1 MTRQCARIE
10 SQRRL
15 SLHDAASDNPDMAKR
30 FTLRRALSAL
40 LVVVSAFPFTAS
52 AQSATDSAEGW
63 KLSVA
68 AGPAFALG
76 KAAERWAKLVSERSG
91 GKLQVRVYPGAT
103 LSSRDPAREF
113 LALRD
118 GAADL
123 AVGST
128 LYWSA
133 QVVDLNVVA
142 LPWLAADDKDLD
154 ALAAGPV
161 AERLLAAVER
171 AGAVPLTLAVL
182 GPHAL
187 ATSAL
192 PLSPADLAGMR
203 VRTFWT
209 PLVVDLY
216 VGLGAMPRSLSAT
229 DAHAAFRAGTL
240 NAQDGTLA
248 AIAAARL
255 ETFGVKQV
263 LLWGANAECA
273 VFAANK
279 AAWNAWTQEQR
290 DAARESAIEAAREL
304 PALVRAENDAAQSE
318 LSQHGVTITRLTA
331 AGRAAFAAAARS
343 TYDKW
348 AARVDPELL
357 RAAEAAV
364 RRTR

>member
-1 MTRQCARIE
+1 
-10 SQRRL
+10 
-15 SLHDAASDNPDMAKR
+15 
-30 FTLRRALSAL
+30 
-40 LVVVSAFPFTAS
+40 
-52 AQSATDSAEGW
+52 
-63 KLSVA
+63 
-68 AGPAFALG
+68 
-76 KAAERWAKLVSERSG
+76 
-91 GKLQVRVYPGAT
+91 
-103 LSSRDPAREF
+103 
-113 LALRD
+113 
-118 GAADL
+118 
-123 AVGST
+123 
-128 LYWSA
+128 
-133 QVVDLNVVA
+133 
-142 LPWLAADDKDLD
+142 
-154 ALAAGPV
+154 
-161 AERLLAAVER
+161 
-171 AGAVPLTLAVL
+171 VL
-182 GPHAL
+182 GHHAL

>member
-1 MTRQCARIE
+1 
-10 SQRRL
+10 
-15 SLHDAASDNPDMAKR
+15 MAKR
-30 FTLRRALSAL
+30 FALRARWAV
-40 LVVVSAFPFTAS
+40 LVFLAAFPFAAS
-52 AQSATDSAEGW
+52 AQSASDPAQGW

-76 KAAERWAKLVSERSG
+76 KAAERWAKLVTERSG
-91 GKLQVRVYPGAT
+91 GKLPVRVYPGAA
-103 LSSRDPAREF
+103 LSSRDPTREF

-133 QVVDLNVVA
+133 QVVDLNVVG
-142 LPWLAADDKDLD
+142 LPWLAPEEKDLD
-154 ALAAGPV
+154 ALAAGV
-161 AERLLAAVER
+161 AGERLLAAVER
-171 AGAVPLTLAVL
+171 AGAVPLALAVL
-182 GPHAL
+182 GHHAL
-187 ATSAL
+187 TSSAL
-192 PLSPADLAGMR
+192 PQSPADLAGMR
-203 VRTFWT
+203 VRMFWT

-263 LLWGANAECA
+263 VLWAANAQCA

-279 AAWNAWTQEQR
+279 AAWSAWTPEQR
-290 DAARESAIEAAREL
+290 DAARDSAIEAAREL
-304 PALVRAENDAAQSE
+304 PALVRAEQDAAQSE
-318 LSQHGVTITRLTA
+318 LSQRGVTVTRLTA

-348 AARVDPELL
+348 AARIDPELL
-357 RAAEAAV
+357 QASEAAV
-364 RRTR
+364 TRPR

>member
-1 MTRQCARIE
+1 MPATLRSSE
-10 SQRRL
+10 RRL
-15 SLHDAASDNPDMAKR
+15 SLRGAASDNPDMAQR
-30 FTLRRALSAL
+30 FDLRRALLLAL
-40 LVVVSAFPFTAS
+40 AALPFAAR
-52 AQSATDSAEGW
+52 AQSATDTAEAW

-76 KAAERWAKLVSERSG
+76 KAAERWAQLVTERSG
-91 GKLQVRVYPGAT
+91 GKVPVRVYPGAA

-118 GAADL
+118 GGADL

-133 QVVDLNVVA
+133 QVVDLNVVG
-142 LPWLAADDKDLD
+142 LPWLAPDDKDLD
-154 ALAAGPV
+154 ALANGDV

-171 AGAVPLTLAVL
+171 AGAVPLALAVL
-182 GPHAL
+182 GHHAL
-187 ATSAL
+187 AATAL
-192 PLSPADLAGMR
+192 PRSPADLAGMR

-263 LLWGANAECA
+263 VLWGANAECA

-279 AAWNAWTQEQR
+279 TAWNAWSQEQR
-290 DAARESAIEAAREL
+290 DAARESAIEAAREV
-304 PALVRAENDAAQSE
+304 PALVRAEHDAAQNE
-318 LSQHGVTITRLTA
+318 LSQRGVTITRLTA
-331 AGRAAFAAAARS
+331 AGRATFAAAARS

-348 AARVDPELL
+348 AARIDPELL

-364 RRTR
+364 TRTR

>member
-1 MTRQCARIE
+1 
-10 SQRRL
+10 
-15 SLHDAASDNPDMAKR
+15 LHDAASDNPDMAKR

>member
-1 MTRQCARIE
+1 
-10 SQRRL
+10 
-15 SLHDAASDNPDMAKR
+15 LHEAASDNCGMGKPLA
-30 FTLRRALSAL
+30 LRAACLALFVAL
-40 LVVVSAFPFTAS
+40 AAFAFAAS
-52 AQSATDSAEGW
+52 AQTATDAADGW

-68 AGPAFALG
+68 TGPAFALG
-76 KAAERWAKLVSERSG
+76 KAAERWAKLVAERSG
-91 GKLQVRVYPGAT
+91 GKLSVRMYPGAA

-118 GAADL
+118 GAVDL

-128 LYWSA
+128 LHWST
-133 QVVDLNVVA
+133 QVVDLNLVG
-142 LPWLAADDKDLD
+142 LPWLAPDDKAID
-154 ALAAGPV
+154 ALATGV
-161 AERLLAAVER
+161 VGERLLAAVER
-171 AGAVPLTLAVL
+171 AGAVPLALAVL
-182 GPHAL
+182 GHHAL
-187 ATSAL
+187 ATSASL
-192 PLSPADLAGMR
+192 QSPADLAGVR

-216 VGLGAMPRSLSAT
+216 VGLGALPRSLSAT

-263 LLWGANAECA
+263 VVWGATAECA

-279 AAWNAWTQEQR
+279 GAWDAWTQEQR
-290 DAARESAIEAAREL
+290 DTARESAIEAAREL
-304 PALVRAENDAAQSE
+304 PALVRSEHDAAQNE
-318 LSQHGVTITRLTA
+318 LSQHGVTVMRLTA

-348 AARVDPELL
+348 AARIDPELL
-357 RAAEAAV
+357 QAAEAAV
-364 RRTR
+364 TRTR

>member
-1 MTRQCARIE
+1 
-10 SQRRL
+10 L
-15 SLHDAASDNPDMAKR
+15 SLHDAASDNRGMRKP
-30 FTLRRALSAL
+30 FALQPALLAL
-40 LVVVSAFPFTAS
+40 LVALAAFPFAAAAQTTADA
-52 AQSATDSAEGW
+52 AQTW

-68 AGPAFALG
+68 TGPAFALG
-76 KAAERWAKLVSERSG
+76 KAAERWAKLVTERSG
-91 GKLQVRVYPGAT
+91 GKLPVRVYPGAT
-103 LSSRDPAREF
+103 LASRDPAREF

-133 QVVDLNVVA
+133 QVVDLNVVG
-142 LPWLAADDKDLD
+142 LPWLAPDDKDLD
-154 ALAAGPV
+154 ALATGVA

-182 GPHAL
+182 GHHAL
-187 ATSAL
+187 ATSA
-192 PLSPADLAGMR
+192 PLQSPADLAGMR

-209 PLVVDLY
+209 SLVVDLY
-216 VGLGAMPRSLSAT
+216 VGLGAMPRSLTAT
-229 DAHAAFRAGTL
+229 DAHAAFRGGTL

-248 AIAAARL
+248 AIVAARL

-304 PALVRAENDAAQSE
+304 PALARAEHDAAVSE

-331 AGRAAFAAAARS
+331 AGRAAFAAAARG
-343 TYDKW
+343 TYEKW
-348 AARVDPELL
+348 AARIDPDLL
-357 RAAEAAV
+357 QAAEAAV
-364 RRTR
+364 TR